1 MTEVLIVEDQAMPRR
16 LFEMFV
22 EHSGRYRLAAS
33 ITNADMAEY
42 YCERLK
48 VELVLMDICTSMNA
62 NGLEAAERIKKRFPE
77 IKVIIVTS
85 MPEYSYLERARRAG
99 VDSFWYKE
107 LNDEPIMSLMDR
119 TMAGES
125 IFPDKTPEVR
135 LGHTTSY
142 EFSEAEIRVL
152 RLLVE
157 GMTYKQMAQALGV
170 TTDCVKAHISSML
183 SKTGFTSKTK
193 LAAVVISKKL
203 IVNGF

>member
-1 MTEVLIVEDQAMPRR
+1 MTEVLIVEDQAMPSR

-22 EHSGRYRLAAS
+22 EHSGRYQLAAS

-99 VDSFWYKE
+99 VDSFWYK
-107 LNDEPIMSLMDR
+107 
-119 TMAGES
+119 
-125 IFPDKTPEVR
+125 
-135 LGHTTSY
+135 
-142 EFSEAEIRVL
+142 
-152 RLLVE
+152 
-157 GMTYKQMAQALGV
+157 
-170 TTDCVKAHISSML
+170 
-183 SKTGFTSKTK
+183 
-193 LAAVVISKKL
+193 
-203 IVNGF
+203 

>member
-22 EHSGRYRLAAS
+22 EQSGRYRLAAS

-62 NGLEAAERIKKRFPE
+62 NGLEAAERIKKRFPD

-125 IFPDKTPEVR
+125 IFPDKTPEVM
-135 LGHTTSY
+135 LGEASSY
-142 EFSEAEIRVL
+142 DFSDREFEVL
-152 RLLVE
+152 RELISGDTNEEIARRLYISQ
-157 GMTYKQMAQALGV
+157 GT
-170 TTDCVKAHISSML
+170 VKIHIQHML
-183 SKTGFTSKTK
+183 EKTGFRSRTE
-193 LAAVVISKKL
+193 LAVRARESGLVIP
-203 IVNGF
+203 

>member
-16 LFEMFV
+16 LIEMFG
-22 EHSGRYRLAAS
+22 EHSVRYRLAAS

-125 IFPDKTPEVR
+125 IFPDKTPEVM
-135 LGHTTSY
+135 LGEASSY
-142 EFSEAEIRVL
+142 EFSDREFEVL
-152 RLLVE
+152 RELISGDTNEEIARRLYISQ
-157 GMTYKQMAQALGV
+157 GT
-170 TTDCVKAHISSML
+170 VKIHIQHML
-183 SKTGFTSKTK
+183 EKTGFRSRTE
-193 LAAVVISKKL
+193 LAVRARESGLVIP
-203 IVNGF
+203 

>member
-22 EHSGRYRLAAS
+22 EQSGRYRLAAS

-125 IFPDKTPEVR
+125 IFPDKTPEVM
-135 LGHTTSY
+135 LGEASSY
-142 EFSEAEIRVL
+142 EFSDREFEVL
-152 RLLVE
+152 RELISGDTNEEIARRLYISQ
-157 GMTYKQMAQALGV
+157 GT
-170 TTDCVKAHISSML
+170 VKIHIQHML
-183 SKTGFTSKTK
+183 EKTGFRSRTE
-193 LAAVVISKKL
+193 LAVRARESGLVIP
-203 IVNGF
+203 

>member
-22 EHSGRYRLAAS
+22 EQSGRYRLAAS

-125 IFPDKTPEVR
+125 IFPDKTPEVM
-135 LGHTTSY
+135 LGEASSY
-142 EFSEAEIRVL
+142 EFSDREFEVL
-152 RLLVE
+152 RELISGDTNEEIARRLYISQ
-157 GMTYKQMAQALGV
+157 GS
-170 TTDCVKAHISSML
+170 VKIHIQHML
-183 SKTGFTSKTK
+183 EKTGFRSRTE
-193 LAAVVISKKL
+193 LAVRARESGLVIP
-203 IVNGF
+203 

>member
-22 EHSGRYRLAAS
+22 EQSGRYRLAAS

-48 VELVLMDICTSMNA
+48 VELVLLDICTSMNA
-62 NGLEAAERIKKRFPE
+62 KGLEAAERIKKRFPE

-125 IFPDKTPEVR
+125 IFPDKTPEVM
-135 LGHTTSY
+135 LGEASSY
-142 EFSEAEIRVL
+142 DFSDREFEVL
-152 RLLVE
+152 RELISGDTNEEIARRLYISQ
-157 GMTYKQMAQALGV
+157 GT
-170 TTDCVKAHISSML
+170 VKIHIQHML
-183 SKTGFTSKTK
+183 EKTGFRSRTE
-193 LAAVVISKKL
+193 LAVRARESGLVIP
-203 IVNGF
+203 

>member
-125 IFPDKTPEVR
+125 IFPDKTPEVM
-135 LGHTTSY
+135 LGEASSY
-142 EFSEAEIRVL
+142 EFSDREFEVL
-152 RLLVE
+152 RELISGDTNEEIARRLYISQGTVRI
-157 GMTYKQMAQALGV
+157 
-170 TTDCVKAHISSML
+170 HIQHML
-183 SKTGFTSKTK
+183 EKTGFRSRTE
-193 LAAVVISKKL
+193 LAVRARESGLVIP
-203 IVNGF
+203 

>member
-22 EHSGRYRLAAS
+22 EQSGRYRLAAS

-125 IFPDKTPEVR
+125 IFPDKTPEVM
-135 LGHTTSY
+135 LGEASSY
-142 EFSEAEIRVL
+142 DFSDREFEVL
-152 RLLVE
+152 RELISGDTNEEIARRLYISQ
-157 GMTYKQMAQALGV
+157 GT
-170 TTDCVKAHISSML
+170 VKIHIQHML
-183 SKTGFTSKTK
+183 EKTGFRSRTE
-193 LAAVVISKKL
+193 LAVRARESGLVIP
-203 IVNGF
+203 